1 MDTVASRF
9 AILAAFA
16 TLVIG
21 ASGAHAQSQAGPA
34 YVTRVV
40 DGDTL
45 FAELGGR
52 LESVRYLGMNTPWI
66 EHPLYSPQRYATLAR
81 EANRRL
87 VEGKWVRLVFDGE
100 VRDQHGRLRA
110 YVWVGDLFVNALL
123 LHRGYGEAAVA
134 SSARYA
140 GYFRMLQEG
149 AQRDA
154 RGLWRDQSVIVYHR
168 PRPTELAADA
178 SDYEFRG
185 ADSSGG
191 RVFSAPAP
199 FIPVA
204 VSTPTYAP
212 SGYPASGGLSAP
224 PPPATVAPS
233 GGTSSYSTPRG
244 SMRR

>member
-1 MDTVASRF
+1 M
-9 AILAAFA
+9 
-16 TLVIG
+16 
-21 ASGAHAQSQAGPA
+21 
-34 YVTRVV
+34 
-40 DGDTL
+40 
-45 FAELGGR
+45 
-52 LESVRYLGMNTPWI
+52 
-66 EHPLYSPQRYATLAR
+66 
-81 EANRRL
+81 
-87 VEGKWVRLVFDGE
+87 
-100 VRDQHGRLRA
+100 
-110 YVWVGDLFVNALL
+110 
-123 LHRGYGEAAVA
+123 A

-140 GYFRMLQEG
+140 AYFRMMQEG

-154 RGLWRDQSVIVYHR
+154 RGLWRDQSIIVYHR

-204 VSTPTYAP
+204 VSTPIYAP
-212 SGYPASGGLSAP
+212 SGYPASGGPSAP